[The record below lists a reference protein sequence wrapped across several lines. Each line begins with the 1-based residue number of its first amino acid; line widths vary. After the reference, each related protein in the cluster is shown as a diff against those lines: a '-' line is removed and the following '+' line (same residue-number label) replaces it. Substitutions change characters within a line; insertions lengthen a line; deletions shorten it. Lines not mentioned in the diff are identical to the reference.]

1 MLSKK
6 TKYAIKA
13 LIHLGKAAENQ
24 LMHITDIAERE
35 NIPVKYLSAILGELR
50 NAGLVHSKKGVAGG
64 YSLNKKPE
72 DIPLVQILRLTD
84 GPIAMVSC
92 ASLNYYHKCEECLDE
107 STCGI
112 KNTFIIIRDA
122 CLNILSQKSIADLI
136 EKEKELSELKL
147 LELS

>member
-13 LIHLGKAAENQ
+13 LIHLGKAAEN
-24 LMHITDIAERE
+24 LPVHSSDIATRE
-35 NIPVKYLSAILGELR
+35 NIPVKYLSSILGELR
-50 NAGLVHSKKGVAGG
+50 NAGFIHSKKGVAGG

-72 DIPLVQILRLTD
+72 DILLVQILRLTD

-107 STCGI
+107 ATCGI

>member
-13 LIHLGKAAENQ
+13 LIHLGKEAKN
-24 LMHITDIAERE
+24 LPVHISDIAARE

-50 NAGLVHSKKGVAGG
+50 NAGFVHSKKGVAGG
-64 YSLNKKPE
+64 YSLNKNPE

-107 STCGI
+107 ATCGI

-136 EKEKELSELKL
+136 EKETELSELKL